1 MKNPEEAANS
11 LLRESNKAPSLLT
24 TISCKIHSLQQME
37 GCSKRQQLS
46 AEEVI
51 KLSRAGNYIGISA
64 NEVYIWKVIRLSQ
77 SLQFLLPQIK
87 EQCFK
92 SSKPQSSCFNLSL
105 FLYFLFYD
113 KHITHARHKKCPPAT
128 EKLIRCISK

>member
-1 MKNPEEAANS
+1 MKNLEEVGNS

-37 GCSKRQQLS
+37 GCSKRQQLR

-51 KLSRAGNYIGISA
+51 KLSRAKNYIGISA
-64 NEVYIWKVIRLSQ
+64 NEVCLWKVIRHSQ
-77 SLQFLLPQIK
+77 SFQFLLPQIG
-87 EQCFK
+87 EQYFK

-105 FLYFLFYD
+105 SLYFLLYA
-113 KHITHARHKKCPPAT
+113 KHITHAKHKKYPPAT
-128 EKLIRCISK
+128 EKPIRCIRK